1 MSEEKKSGSEPAL
14 IPLSDLTKSPF
25 RKIDG
30 ERSGVLAAPAAIEE
44 LEQIDLQIEGMTC
57 SSCVATVEGALNKLQ
72 GASATVNFAT
82 ESAHVLVPKGTKSK
96 TLIDQV
102 TKAGYK
108 AKLRT
113 DESDSFSRT
122 RGLGIRTFLAALFAI
137 PAIAISMTMQFHDPI
152 DELIHETLTRFGLLH
167 PTYSAHGWLVIA
179 LTAPIVLFL
188 AWPIHRAGWR
198 NIFHPTMDTLVSLGS
213 LTAFGWSI
221 YANSTGAGDIYAEV
235 AAGVLFFIILG
246 RYFESRAK
254 HRAGSALAHL
264 LALGAKEVFILR
276 GSRERGFEEVIAPI
290 EHLRVGDRFVVRPG
304 DRIPADGI
312 IVEGSSGVD
321 NSFITGESL
330 PVDLSVGDQ
339 VTSGAINLTSRLVIE
354 AERVGRDSELSRITQ
369 MVMTA
374 QSEKAPVQRLVDRIS
389 AVFVPIVV
397 AAAIATFF
405 TWYGFGLGTLQDAV
419 TAAVSLLVIAC
430 PCALGLATPVALLVA
445 SGEGARSGIVLRK
458 VRSIEIASKIDTVIF
473 DKTGTLTTGKMQ
485 VQAVTFNP
493 ASRLAN
499 EISYSIAHSLS
510 RESNHPISRAIARH
524 SLKAMSG
531 ASSGSSLVSLTL
543 KDISETPGSGIAAR
557 TTVEGSD
564 LPVILGSPNAIT
576 RATFSLPQV
585 IKDAVLVAQSHGNS
599 VSLLAVDGEAIAAFE
614 VGDTLRSD
622 ASTVIA
628 ELTKGGIE
636 SWLISGD
643 GSAAVNEIGQEIGI
657 PADHRMAEA
666 TPDVKIAKTR
676 ELQAAGKKVLMI
688 GDGVNDAAA
697 LAQAD
702 LSMAMGTGTDT
713 AIASADI
720 TVMRPE
726 LRGVIDSLKLS
737 RKTLSTIRGNLLWA
751 FLYNTIGIPVA
762 ALGLLNP
769 MIAGGA
775 MALSSL
781 FVVLNSLRLKRAL
794 R

>member
-1 MSEEKKSGSEPAL
+1 
-14 IPLSDLTKSPF
+14 
-25 RKIDG
+25 
-30 ERSGVLAAPAAIEE
+30 
-44 LEQIDLQIEGMTC
+44 
-57 SSCVATVEGALNKLQ
+57 
-72 GASATVNFAT
+72 
-82 ESAHVLVPKGTKSK
+82 
-96 TLIDQV
+96 
-102 TKAGYK
+102 
-108 AKLRT
+108 
-113 DESDSFSRT
+113 
-122 RGLGIRTFLAALFAI
+122 
-137 PAIAISMTMQFHDPI
+137 
-152 DELIHETLTRFGLLH
+152 
-167 PTYSAHGWLVIA
+167 
-179 LTAPIVLFL
+179 
-188 AWPIHRAGWR
+188 
-198 NIFHPTMDTLVSLGS
+198 
-213 LTAFGWSI
+213 
-221 YANSTGAGDIYAEV
+221 
-235 AAGVLFFIILG
+235 
-246 RYFESRAK
+246 
-254 HRAGSALAHL
+254 
-264 LALGAKEVFILR
+264 
-276 GSRERGFEEVIAPI
+276 
-290 EHLRVGDRFVVRPG
+290 
-304 DRIPADGI
+304 
-312 IVEGSSGVD
+312 
-321 NSFITGESL
+321 
-330 PVDLSVGDQ
+330 
-339 VTSGAINLTSRLVIE
+339 
-354 AERVGRDSELSRITQ
+354 

-485 VQAVTFNP
+485 VQAVTLNP

-564 LPVILGSPNAIT
+564 LPVILGSPSAIT

-585 IKDAVLVAQSHGNS
+585 IKDAVLAAQSHGNS

>member
-1 MSEEKKSGSEPAL
+1 MSQEKKSGSDPAL

-44 LEQIDLQIEGMTC
+44 LEQMDLQIEGMTC

-152 DELIHETLTRFGLLH
+152 DELIHETLTQFGLLH

-235 AAGVLFFIILG
+235 AAGVLSFIILG

-458 VRSIEIASKIDTVIF
+458 VRSIEIASKINTVIF

-485 VQAVTFNP
+485 VQTVTFNP

-564 LPVILGSPNAIT
+564 LPVILGSPSAIT

-585 IKDAVLVAQSHGNS
+585 IKDAVLAAQSHGNS

-737 RKTLSTIRGNLLWA
+737 KKTLATIRGNLLWA